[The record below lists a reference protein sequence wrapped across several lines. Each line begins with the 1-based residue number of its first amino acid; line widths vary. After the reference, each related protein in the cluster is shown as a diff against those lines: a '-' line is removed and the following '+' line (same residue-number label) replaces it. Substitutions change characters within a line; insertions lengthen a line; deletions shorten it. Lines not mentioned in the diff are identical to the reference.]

1 MRGARG
7 LVLALAIAAA
17 AGAALLAGRTH
28 SRGGGDARLAL
39 PAATVDILVAARQI
53 KVGELVG
60 AADVRWQAWPRQ
72 ALVAGS
78 IRRTAV
84 SEAGAAFDPAAT
96 ARYPIFTG
104 EPVVEA
110 KLVRPGSGGVMASLV
125 ASGMRAVS
133 VPIREETAAGG
144 FVQPQDRVDVLLT
157 RKALSGMPGKPAAEL
172 LLEGAKVL
180 AIGKMLDGASRAAA
194 QQRTATLELTP
205 AQARRVAGAQGAG
218 DISLALVAAADNS
231 NDTPGSEDVTADG
244 SFAQPVRTMKFGRR
258 SARTQ
263 Y

>member
-1 MRGARG
+1 M
-7 LVLALAIAAA
+7 
-17 AGAALLAGRTH
+17 LAGRTH
-28 SRGGGDARLAL
+28 SGGGRDGRQAL
-39 PAATVDILVAARQI
+39 PAATVEILVAARPI
-53 KVGELVG
+53 KVGELVR

-78 IRRTAV
+78 VRRSAV
-84 SEAGAAFDPAAT
+84 TQRDAAFDPAAT

-110 KLVRPGSGGVMASLV
+110 KLVRSGSGGVMASLV

-157 RKALSGMPGKPAAEL
+157 RKARNGMPGKHAAEL
-172 LLEGAKVL
+172 LLQGAKVL
-180 AIGKMLDGASRAAA
+180 AIGKTLDGANRAAA

-218 DISLALVAAADNS
+218 EISLALVAAADRGEN
-231 NDTPGSEDVTADG
+231 TPGSRDGTAEAG
-244 SFAQPVRTMKFGRR
+244 FAQPVRTMKFGRR
-258 SARTQ
+258 SARTP